1 MKRLPLW
8 ASNTL
13 FLMLLASLIAISA
26 VTQATS
32 ALDFYGRNV
41 LVEGVV
47 LGLALLFLCL
57 FKVPVNSVGF
67 VRVRLS
73 LVFTVA
79 GLAISGYGLVSGINV
94 IWNLFMRSLGAHFP
108 QSGGL
113 PLQGPF
119 EIVMT
124 VACVALI
131 PAFCEE
137 FFFRGVFMRSCEP
150 LGKWPA
156 ILLSGALFGLLHMQV
171 QNVLAHMVL
180 GVVISYLV
188 HRSGSLFVGMAYHG
202 VNNLIAV
209 GLSAVV
215 RNGTGLPQLGMP
227 APVFGTALAAFIV
240 FGLSG
245 LFFAGFMA
253 VFRMLTGNRD
263 GTPAAMEGGR
273 VVLSSIPLFLALMII
288 GSVLTLGF
296 CRAFGVL
303 G

>member
-13 FLMLLASLIAISA
+13 FLLLLASLITISA
-26 VTQATS
+26 VSQTTS
-32 ALDFYGRNV
+32 ALGFYGRNV
-41 LVEGVV
+41 LVEGAV

-67 VRVRLS
+67 VRVRPS
-73 LVFTVA
+73 LILTAA
-79 GLAISGYGLVSGINV
+79 GLALSGYGLASGVNV
-94 IWNLFMRSLGAHFP
+94 LWNLFMRSLGAHFP

-113 PLQGPF
+113 PLQGPL
-119 EIVMT
+119 EIVLT
-124 VACVALI
+124 VVCVALI

-150 LGKWPA
+150 LGKWHA
-156 ILLSGALFGLLHMQV
+156 ILLSGALFGLLHMQA
-171 QNVLAHMVL
+171 QNLIAHMAL

-188 HRSGSLFVGMAYHG
+188 HRSGSLFVGMTYHG

-209 GLSAVV
+209 GLSAAA
-215 RNGTGLPQLGMP
+215 RSGTGPLQLGTP
-227 APVFGTALAAFIV
+227 APVFGTVLAALIV
-240 FGLSG
+240 LGLSG

-263 GTPAAMEGGR
+263 SAPAAIKGGR
-273 VVLSSIPLFLALMII
+273 LVLSSIPLFLALMII

-296 CRAFGVL
+296 FKAFGVL